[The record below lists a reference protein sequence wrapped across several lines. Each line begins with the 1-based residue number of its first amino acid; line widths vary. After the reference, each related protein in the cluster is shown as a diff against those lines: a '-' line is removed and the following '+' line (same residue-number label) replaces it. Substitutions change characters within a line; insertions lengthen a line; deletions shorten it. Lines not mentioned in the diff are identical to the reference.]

1 MEYTKNYMNYN
12 FLNSLSFLE
21 KVYLYLHN
29 KVYQYRLKNQK
40 VFTDK
45 IVISIGNLSAG
56 GTGKTPLTIF
66 LADYFLKKNHKI
78 LICTRGYKGNYKENL
93 LVSDNGK
100 ILTTPYISGDEAY
113 LIAFKLIEKKHKNFR
128 VVCGKNKSEL
138 IQSFGIG
145 YDIVIIDDG
154 LQNPSVFK
162 NIEITLID
170 STDAP
175 DKIKL
180 IPLGKYRETFSALN
194 RSNIVLL
201 TRANENSSYV
211 EKWKSIILNY
221 NNKIFLSNHK
231 MISIKPK
238 LNSKEVIAVCGIGNP
253 NSFFNILEQNGFSI
267 IHKFAYKDHYN
278 FSNLDIQKWI
288 GYNLPIILTEKDW
301 VKIIYNSVYLK
312 YKNSFH
318 RLEIEF
324 KIENEKK
331 FFNEIKKIIKIY
343 KN

>member
-1 MEYTKNYMNYN
+1 MNYN
-12 FLNSLSFLE
+12 FLNNISILE
-21 KVYLYLHN
+21 KTYLYLHN

-40 VFTDK
+40 AFTEK
-45 IVISIGNLSAG
+45 IIISIGNLSTG

-78 LICTRGYKGNYKENL
+78 LICTRGYKGNYKGNL
-93 LVSDNGK
+93 LVSENGK
-100 ILTTPYISGDEAY
+100 ILTTTYISGDEAY
-113 LIAFKLIEKKHKNFR
+113 LIAYKLIEKNHKNFR

-138 IQSFGIG
+138 IQNFGNG

-170 STDAP
+170 STDDP
-175 DKIKL
+175 DKIRL
-180 IPLGKYRETFSALN
+180 IPVGKYRETFSALT
-194 RSNIVLL
+194 RSNIVIL
-201 TRANENSSYV
+201 TKTDQNPNYI

-221 NNKIFLSNHK
+221 SNKIFLSNHK
-231 MISIKPK
+231 MIAIKPK
-238 LNSKEVIAVCGIGNP
+238 LNSKEIIAVCGIGNP
-253 NSFFNILEQNGFSI
+253 YSFFRILEQNGFNI
-267 IHKFAYKDHYN
+267 LHKFIYKDHYS
-278 FSNLDIQKWI
+278 FTNLDIQKWVR
-288 GYNLPIILTEKDW
+288 YNLPIILTEKDW
-301 VKIIYNSVYLK
+301 VKIMYNSIYLK
-312 YKNSFH
+312 YKNLFH

-324 KIENEKK
+324 KIENDKK